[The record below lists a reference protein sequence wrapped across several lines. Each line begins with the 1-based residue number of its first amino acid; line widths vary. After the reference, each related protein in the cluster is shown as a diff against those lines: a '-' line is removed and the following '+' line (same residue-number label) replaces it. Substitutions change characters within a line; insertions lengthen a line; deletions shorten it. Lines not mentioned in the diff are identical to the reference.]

1 MLKKVILATALA
13 ASFGTAMAQSII
25 IREAPPPV
33 REERV
38 PGPRPGWE
46 WAQGHWSWRHGQY
59 VWVQGHWMR
68 ERRGEHWVADRWE
81 RRGDRWVMING
92 HWERGGGMGHRGMG
106 DRDHDGVPNRYD
118 RDRDNDGVPNRFDSA
133 PNNPYRR

>member
-1 MLKKVILATALA
+1 MLKKVILAAALA
-13 ASFGTAMAQSII
+13 ASFGTAMAQAII

-46 WAQGHWSWRHGQY
+46 WAQGHWAWRHGQY
-59 VWVQGHWMR
+59 VWVDGHWMR

-81 RRGDRWVMING
+81 RRGDRWVMVAG
-92 HWERGGGMGHRGMG
+92 HWERGHRGEGMGHRGL
-106 DRDHDGVPNRYD
+106 
-118 RDRDNDGVPNRFDSA
+118 RDNDGDGVPNRFDAA